1 MTRLM
6 EMMGFGFM
14 PRIVFNGDGEGG
26 MGGEGT
32 MDAAEGLN
40 DVTSY
45 SADQGE
51 IGGVQGADKTVAT
64 GKQYKAN
71 VDRAKARSD
80 LSTAEKA
87 AKGSKAGSAAQNA
100 VVEAAIAYD
109 QAVQAAKDVAN
120 IDLAASNNPELA
132 AFRPMARPKSVAAKA
147 EAKAKAAKAAKA
159 AAAREETIK
168 ATMAATDLTKEAV
181 EANIDHPMNT
191 DGKWGRM
198 TPDGK
203 VVSAFDDSKDG
214 GGVDVAGAGFARSG
228 GRAADTNA
236 DGFVTAEEAEAVGGL
251 QGNFFSG
258 ISNSIGATPYGS
270 GIAPTGIAAIAS
282 MTPSGLLFGALRD
295 IGRSGMREDKGYTR
309 AGIGYTVQGQS
320 EGGGSSNQGLVDE
333 GMPAD
338 GVRRDNIY
346 STRPTSETYTRRYKG
361 GGLSAYSPNYL
372 RQYASGRKINE
383 LVREVTLADGSK
395 AYLTPDGKYL
405 EMDQF
410 DNTATGGDVVVDT
423 GTERYVSGYR
433 MTDSDGNVTEYDAAG
448 NIVYPSLYPELEGV
462 DFKVPNV
469 GDQIPGYSEPELN
482 YDPDQLTPL
491 PNPYPIPG
499 IGNPNY
505 DPDYVTPLPN
515 PYPELFDPDY
525 VRNPPR
531 AGFDPYNPFGAGI

>member
-6 EMMGFGFM
+6 EMMGLGVM
-14 PRIVFNGDGEGG
+14 PRIVFNGDGGG
-26 MGGEGT
+26 ADGGPGDVVG
-32 MDAAEGLN
+32 MDKADEDLGI
-40 DVTSY
+40 TSY
-45 SADQGE
+45 SAEKGE
-51 IGGVQGADKTVAT
+51 IGGVVGADKTVAT
-64 GKQYKAN
+64 GDQLTAN
-71 VDRAKARSD
+71 VARAKARSA

-109 QAVQAAKDVAN
+109 QAVQTAKTASPT
-120 IDLAASNNPELA
+120 AASNPNPELA
-132 AFRPMARPKSVAAKA
+132 AFRPMARPKSV
-147 EAKAKAAKAAKA
+147 EAKAKAAAEAKA

-203 VVSAFDDSKDG
+203 VVSAFDDKRDG
-214 GGVDVAGAGFARSG
+214 GGINSAGAGFARSG

-236 DGFVTAEEAEAVGGL
+236 DGFVTAEEAEAAGGL

-270 GIAPTGIAAIAS
+270 GIAPTGLAAIAS
-282 MTPSGLLFGALRD
+282 MTPGGMLFGALRD
-295 IGRSGMREDKGYTR
+295 IGRGGMREDKGYTR
-309 AGIGYTVQGQS
+309 AGPGYTVQGQS
-320 EGGGSSNQGLVDE
+320 EGESGSNDSGLVDE
-333 GMPAD
+333 GMPSD
-338 GVRRDNIY
+338 QFRRENTY

-361 GGLSAYSPNYL
+361 GGLGAYSPSYL
-372 RQYASGRKINE
+372 RQYASGQKINE

-410 DNTATGGDVVVDT
+410 ANTATGSDVVMDT
-423 GTERYVSGYR
+423 GEERYVSGYNL
-433 MTDSDGNVTEYDAAG
+433 TDAMGNVTEYDAAG
-448 NIVYPSLYPELEGV
+448 NPV
-462 DFKVPNV
+462 
-469 GDQIPGYSEPELN
+469 LN
-482 YDPDQLTPL
+482 YDPDQL
-491 PNPYPIPG
+491 
-499 IGNPNY
+499 
-505 DPDYVTPLPN
+505 VPLPN

>member
-6 EMMGFGFM
+6 EMMGLGFM

-109 QAVQAAKDVAN
+109 QAVQEAN
-120 IDLAASNNPELA
+120 KQADISLAASNPNPELA
-132 AFRPMARPKSVAAKA
+132 AFRPMARPKSV
-147 EAKAKAAKAAKA
+147 EAKAKAAAEAKA
-159 AAAREETIK
+159 AAAR
-168 ATMAATDLTKEAV
+168 AATIAATVAATGLTKEAV
-181 EANIDHPMNT
+181 EANINSATNT
-191 DGKWGRM
+191 DDKWGYTKADG
-198 TPDGK
+198 TP
-203 VVSAFDDSKDG
+203 VSALDDKRDG
-214 GGVDVAGAGFARSG
+214 GGKNIAGAGFAFSG

-270 GIAPTGIAAIAS
+270 GIAPTGLAAIAS
-282 MTPSGLLFGALRD
+282 MTPGGLLFGALRD
-295 IGRSGMREDKGYTR
+295 IGRGGMREDKGYTR
-309 AGIGYTVQGQS
+309 AGPGYTVQGQS
-320 EGGGSSNQGLVDE
+320 EGGGSSDPGLVDE
-333 GMPAD
+333 GMPSD
-338 GVRRDNIY
+338 QFRRDNIY
-346 STRPTSETYTRRYKG
+346 DTRPTSETYTRRYKG
-361 GGLSAYSPNYL
+361 GGLGAYSPSYL
-372 RQYASGRKINE
+372 RQYASGQKINE

-410 DNTATGGDVVVDT
+410 ANTATGSDVVMDT
-423 GTERYVSGYR
+423 GEERYVSGYKL
-433 MTDSDGNVTEYDAAG
+433 TDAMGNVTEYDAAG
-448 NIVYPSLYPELEGV
+448 NPA
-462 DFKVPNV
+462 
-469 GDQIPGYSEPELN
+469 LN
-482 YDPDQLTPL
+482 YDPDQL
-491 PNPYPIPG
+491 
-499 IGNPNY
+499 
-505 DPDYVTPLPN
+505 VPLPN

>member
-6 EMMGFGFM
+6 EMMGLGVM

-26 MGGEGT
+26 GGGEGT

-71 VDRAKARSD
+71 VDRAQKRSA

-109 QAVQAAKDVAN
+109 QAVQEAN
-120 IDLAASNNPELA
+120 KQADMSLAASNPNPELA
-132 AFRPMARPKSVAAKA
+132 AFRPKSRPKSV
-147 EAKAKAAKAAKA
+147 EAKAKAAAEAKA
-159 AAAREETIK
+159 AAAR
-168 ATMAATDLTKEAV
+168 AATIAATATATGLTKEAV
-181 EANIDHPMNT
+181 EANINSATNT
-191 DGKWGRM
+191 DDKWGY
-198 TPDGK
+198 TKADGT

-214 GGVDVAGAGFARSG
+214 GGINSAGAGFARSG

-236 DGFVTAEEAEAVGGL
+236 DGFVTAEEAAAAGGL

-270 GIAPTGIAAIAS
+270 GIAPTGLAAIAS
-282 MTPSGLLFGALRD
+282 MTPGGMLFGALRD
-295 IGRSGMREDKGYTR
+295 IGRGGMREDKGYTR
-309 AGIGYTVQGQS
+309 AGPGYTVQGQS
-320 EGGGSSNQGLVDE
+320 EGESGSNDSGLVDE
-333 GMPAD
+333 GMPSD
-338 GVRRDNIY
+338 QFRRENTY

-361 GGLSAYSPNYL
+361 GGLGAYSPSYL
-372 RQYASGRKINE
+372 RQYASGQKINE

-410 DNTATGGDVVVDT
+410 ANTATGSDVVMDT
-423 GTERYVSGYR
+423 GEERYVSGYKL
-433 MTDSDGNVTEYDAAG
+433 TDAVGNMTEYDAAG
-448 NIVYPSLYPELEGV
+448 NIISTDGGLPETQGTILSDASYKME
-462 DFKVPNV
+462 
-469 GDQIPGYSEPELN
+469 
-482 YDPDQLTPL
+482 
-491 PNPYPIPG
+491 
-499 IGNPNY
+499 
-505 DPDYVTPLPN
+505 
-515 PYPELFDPDY
+515 FDGPQEYKD
-525 VRNPPR
+525 R
-531 AGFDPYNPFGAGI
+531 YNPFGAGI